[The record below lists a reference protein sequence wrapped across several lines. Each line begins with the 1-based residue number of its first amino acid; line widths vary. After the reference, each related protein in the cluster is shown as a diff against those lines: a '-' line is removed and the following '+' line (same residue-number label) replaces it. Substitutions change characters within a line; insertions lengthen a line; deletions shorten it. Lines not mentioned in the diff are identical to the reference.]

1 MGKKRFVVIENEGSG
16 FSNALQE
23 IVDTQTGVH
32 YLTWQS
38 GHAGGITPLLG
49 ADGKPVGY
57 AFEVCRKVAESAQKE
72 LGLSKLDVKYQAVTS
87 ANRIPLIQNGTV
99 DIECGSTTNS
109 LVRQREAAFSVSY
122 FGIQVSAAVWKN
134 SGINSMKDLNG
145 KTIAVTSGTTS
156 VALMKKFEKEN
167 GIRVRYMHAD
177 VETIER
183 MELIRGLRLGEFDV
197 LVGIN
202 LLREGLDIPE
212 VSMVAILDADKEGF
226 LRSETSLIQT
236 IGRAA
241 RNADG
246 LVVLYADTVTP
257 SMRRAM
263 DETERRRQIQDDYN
277 KAHGII
283 PQTIRK
289 DVREIIE
296 ISKKDEESARRRGKR
311 KLSERERDEEIRKL
325 EKQMQEASRMLE
337 FEYAA
342 ILRDRI
348 IELRKENTK

>member
-38 GHAGGITPLLG
+38 GYAGGITPLLG

-167 GIRVRYMHAD
+167 GIRVRYMMTKDFAEAMQLVANKRAD
-177 VETIER
+177 AFV
-183 MELIRGLRLGEFDV
+183 LDDV
-197 LVGIN
+197 LLAGQIAN
-202 LLREGLDIPE
+202 LKNAADFK
-212 VSMVAILDADKEGF
+212 ILDAALSVEPYGAMFRKDDPQFKALVDK
-226 LRSETSLIQT
+226 
-236 IGRAA
+236 
-241 RNADG
+241 
-246 LVVLYADTVTP
+246 TVTNMIK
-257 SMRRAM
+257 SG
-263 DETERRRQIQDDYN
+263 E
-277 KAHGII
+277 
-283 PQTIRK
+283 
-289 DVREIIE
+289 
-296 ISKKDEESARRRGKR
+296 
-311 KLSERERDEEIRKL
+311 L
-325 EKQMQEASRMLE
+325 EKLYKTW
-337 FEYAA
+337 FESPIPPKNVNLNFKMNNYTK
-342 ILRDRI
+342 
-348 IELRKENTK
+348 ELFANPSDKGI